1 MGGVRV
7 LHVNTHMNIGGIG
20 QYIVS
25 LAKALKQ
32 KRVECFVAS
41 SGGELES
48 ELVKLDVRHMRLDMN
63 TKFEFGPKV
72 FRSASRLTRII
83 RDNKIDLIHAHTR
96 VSQVASFLAS
106 RRTGIPY
113 IATCHGYF
121 NAKLSRRLFD
131 TWGEKVVAISDAVRG
146 HLEKDFNVDPRR
158 VEVIYNG
165 IDLKRFSNIFSTDQI
180 ARAKRSLGIQRGDVI
195 GTMGRLSSVK
205 GQKFLV
211 EAMKEIVS
219 KSKDT
224 WCLIIGSGHEEAAL
238 MDLSRSLGLEDRII
252 FTGAAYMD
260 IPLYLACM
268 DIFVLPSIEEGLG
281 LSLLE
286 AMSLG
291 RPCIASATGGIKD
304 IVNDQVNGILTP
316 VGDSRAIASAVLKIL
331 NDKVLAKNMSDGA
344 KDFVR
349 GKFSIEAMADNMIDL
364 YGRVIRA
371 KS

>member
-1 MGGVRV
+1 MIRV

-41 SGGELES
+41 SGGELLS
-48 ELVKLDVRHMRLDMN
+48 ELVRLDIRHIRLDIN

-72 FRSASRLTRII
+72 FRSASDLTRIVK
-83 RDNKIDLIHAHTR
+83 DNKIDLVHAHTR
-96 VSQVASFLAS
+96 VSQVASYLAS
-106 RRTGIPY
+106 RRAGIPY

-131 TWGEKVVAISDAVRG
+131 TWGEKVVAISEAVRR
-146 HLEKDFNVDPRR
+146 HLEKDFNVNRQR
-158 VEVIYNG
+158 IEVIYNG
-165 IDLKRFSNIFSTDQI
+165 IDLGRFSNIYSADRI
-180 ARAKRSLGIQRGDVI
+180 ATAKRSLGIQGGVVV

-211 EAMKEIVS
+211 EAMKEVVS
-219 KSKDT
+219 KSKDAR
-224 WCLIIGSGHEEAAL
+224 CLIIGSGREEAAL
-238 MDLSRSLGLEDRII
+238 KDLAKSLGLETRVI

-281 LSLLE
+281 LALLE

-291 RPCIASATGGIKD
+291 RPCVASATGGIRD
-304 IVNDQVNGILTP
+304 IVNDGVNGILTP
-316 VGDSRAIASAVLKIL
+316 VGDSNAIANAVLRIL
-331 NDKVLAKNMSDGA
+331 NDKPLAKNISESSR
-344 KDFVR
+344 DFVR
-349 GKFSIEAMADNMIDL
+349 GRFSIEAMADKMIDL
-364 YGRVIRA
+364 YGGVIRA
-371 KS
+371 KH

>member
-1 MGGVRV
+1 MRV

-32 KRVECFVAS
+32 NRVECFVAS
-41 SGGELES
+41 SGGELFP
-48 ELVKLDVRHMRLDMN
+48 ELVRLDIRHIRLNMN

-72 FRSASRLTRII
+72 FRAASRLAHII
-83 RDNKIDLIHAHTR
+83 KDEKIDLIHAHTR
-96 VSQVASFLAS
+96 VSQVASYLAS

-131 TWGEKVVAISDAVRG
+131 TWGEKVVAISEAVRA
-146 HLEKDFNVDPRR
+146 HLEKDFNVNPQRI
-158 VEVIYNG
+158 EVIYNG
-165 IDLKRFSNIFSTDQI
+165 IDLDRFSNIYSMDQI
-180 ARAKRSLGIQRGDVI
+180 ARAKRSLGIPRGVI
-195 GTMGRLSSVK
+195 VGTMGRLSSIK
-205 GQKFLV
+205 GQKFLI
-211 EAMKEIVS
+211 EAMKDVTS

-224 WCLIIGSGHEEAAL
+224 RCLIIGSGREEAAL
-238 MDLSRSLGLEDRII
+238 KDLSKSLGLEDRVI

-281 LSLLE
+281 LALLE

-291 RPCIASATGGIKD
+291 RPCVASATGGIKD
-304 IVNDQVNGILTP
+304 IVDDGVNGILTP
-316 VGDSRAIASAVLKIL
+316 VGDSGSIANAVLKIL
-331 NDKVLAKNMSDGA
+331 SDKDLAKNMSEKA
-344 KDFVR
+344 RDFVKSR
-349 GKFSIEAMADNMIDL
+349 FSIEAMTDNMIDL

-371 KS
+371 ER

>member
-1 MGGVRV
+1 MRI

-25 LAKALKQ
+25 LAKALKR

-41 SGGELES
+41 SGGELEA
-48 ELVKLDVRHMRLDMN
+48 ELIRMDIRHIHLDMD

-72 FRSASRLTRII
+72 FHSGHELIRII
-83 RDNKIDLIHAHTR
+83 KDKRIDLIHAHTR
-96 VSQVASFLAS
+96 VSQVASYIAS
-106 RRTGIPY
+106 RRAGIPY
-113 IATCHGYF
+113 VATCHGYF

-131 TWGEKVVAISDAVRG
+131 TWGEKVVAISEAVRA

-158 VEVIYNG
+158 IEVIYNG
-165 IDLKRFSNIFSTDQI
+165 IDLGRFSNIYSADQI
-180 ARAKRSLGIQRGDVI
+180 ARAKRSLGIHRGDLV

-205 GQKFLV
+205 GQKFLI

-224 WCLIIGSGHEEAAL
+224 RCLIIGGGREEAAL
-238 MDLSRSLGLEDRII
+238 KDLAKSLGLENRVI

-281 LSLLE
+281 LALLE

-291 RPCIASATGGIKD
+291 IPCVASATGGIRD
-304 IVNDQVNGILTP
+304 IVNDGVNGILTP
-316 VGDSRAIASAVLKIL
+316 VGDSLSIANAVLKIL
-331 NDKVLAKNMSDGA
+331 NDKSLAKNMS
-344 KDFVR
+344 KSSMNFVKGR
-349 GKFSIEAMADNMIDL
+349 FSIEAMADNMMDL
-364 YGRVIRA
+364 YERVISA
-371 KS
+371 KR

>member
-1 MGGVRV
+1 MRV

-25 LAKALKQ
+25 LSKALKQ

-41 SGGELES
+41 SGGELEA
-48 ELVKLDVRHMRLDMN
+48 ELIRLDIRHIGLEMD

-72 FRSASRLTRII
+72 FRSASQLERVIKN
-83 RDNKIDLIHAHTR
+83 NKIDLVHAHTR
-96 VSQVASFLAS
+96 VSQVASYLAS
-106 RRTGIPY
+106 RRAGIPY

-131 TWGEKVVAISDAVRG
+131 TWGEKVVAISEAVRA
-146 HLEKDFNVDPRR
+146 HLEKDFNVNPHRI
-158 VEVIYNG
+158 EVIYNG
-165 IDLKRFSNIFSTDQI
+165 IDLKRFSNTYSTDQI
-180 ARAKRSLGIQRGDVI
+180 ARAKRSLGVQRGNLI

-205 GQKFLV
+205 GQKFLI
-211 EAMKEIVS
+211 EAMKEVVS

-224 WCLIIGSGHEEAAL
+224 RCLIIGSGREEAAL
-238 MDLSRSLGLEDRII
+238 KDLAKSLGLEARVI

-281 LSLLE
+281 LALLE

-291 RPCIASATGGIKD
+291 RPCVASATGGIKD
-304 IVNDQVNGILTP
+304 IVNDGVNGILTP
-316 VGDSRAIASAVLKIL
+316 VGDSVSIANAVLKIL
-331 NDKVLAKNMSDGA
+331 NDKDLAKNMSDSA
-344 KDFVR
+344 RDFVR
-349 GKFSIEAMADNMIDL
+349 GRFSIESMADNMIDL
-364 YGRVIRA
+364 YGRVIHA
-371 KS
+371 KR

>member
-1 MGGVRV
+1 MRV

-32 KRVECFVAS
+32 KKVECLVAS
-41 SGGELES
+41 SGGELEA
-48 ELVKLDVRHMRLDMN
+48 ELVRVDIRHIRLDMR

-72 FRSASRLTRII
+72 FRSSRRLAQII
-83 RDNKIDLIHAHTR
+83 KDERIDLIHAHTR
-96 VSQVASFLAS
+96 VSQVASYLAS

-113 IATCHGYF
+113 VATCHGYF

-131 TWGEKVVAISDAVRG
+131 TWGEKVVAISEAVRQ
-146 HLEKDFNVDPRR
+146 HLEKDFNIDPKR

-165 IDLKRFSNIFSTDQI
+165 IDLGRFSNVYSADQI
-180 ARAKRSLGIQRGDVI
+180 ARAKRSLGIQHGAVV

-211 EAMKEIVS
+211 EAMKEVVS
-219 KSKDT
+219 KSKDAR
-224 WCLIIGSGHEEAAL
+224 CLIIGRGREESAL
-238 MDLSRSLGLEDRII
+238 IALAKSLGLENRII

-281 LSLLE
+281 LALLE

-291 RPCIASATGGIKD
+291 IPCVASATGGIKD
-304 IVNDQVNGILTP
+304 IVNDGINGILTP
-316 VGDSRAIASAVLKIL
+316 VGDSGAIAGAVLKIL
-331 NDKVLAKNMSDGA
+331 DDKDLAKNMSQKA
-344 KDFVR
+344 KDFVK

-364 YGRVIRA
+364 YRRVTRA
-371 KS
+371 KH